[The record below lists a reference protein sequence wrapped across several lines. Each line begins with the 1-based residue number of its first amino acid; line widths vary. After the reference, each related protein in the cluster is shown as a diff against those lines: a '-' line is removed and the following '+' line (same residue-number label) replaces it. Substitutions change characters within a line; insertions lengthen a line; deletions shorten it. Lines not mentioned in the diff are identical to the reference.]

1 MLEQVYFIKQID
13 VRHFKVDHGGQRHHT
28 KRQKL
33 IEIMHVSAIKQLQD
47 ARLDQV
53 LLLERICDFG
63 DDVLDDAGVYVQLDL
78 TRKIENNEVVRIF
91 NSIFVVGLRS

>member
-1 MLEQVYFIKQID
+1 
-13 VRHFKVDHGGQRHHT
+13 
-28 KRQKL
+28 
-33 IEIMHVSAIKQLQD
+33 MHVSAIKQLQD

-53 LLLERICDFG
+53 LPLEIIYDFG